1 MSKPVIVVGVDG
13 SPSSAEAL
21 RWAANQARL
30 TAGTLRVVHA
40 WSPPAIATVGIPPLR
55 FDWSGLR
62 ERAQAFPAEFVR
74 EVLGPDPGIA
84 VVTAARTGG
93 EAQVLV
99 DESEHADLLVVG
111 ARGQGGLKGMVLG
124 SVGHH
129 CAAHAHCPVVVVHPK
144 GGRRRR
150 RAVRRDRAHAPA

>member
-21 RWAANQARL
+21 RWAADQARL

-62 ERAQAFPAEFVR
+62 EQARAFPDEFVH
-74 EVLGPDPGIA
+74 EVLGDDPGIA
-84 VVTAARTGG
+84 IVTVAKTGG

-111 ARGQGGLKGMVLG
+111 SRGSGGLKGMVLG

-129 CAAHAHCPVVVVHPK
+129 CAAHAHCPVVVVHRKDERHKAP
-144 GGRRRR
+144 
-150 RAVRRDRAHAPA
+150 VRRDRAHATA